1 MNITSP
7 QTFLTPLGSVHHR
20 CPWNASV
27 CGGGLGRCVQRGP
40 ASAPCLKWRTP
51 VNAMSSL
58 GDGRHVTS
66 LLPCQSRMQTWT
78 AGSGAAPS
86 QATSG
91 FFPGTISCPVW
102 RRTEMWMEDCPP
114 LGPLGVQHLMA
125 SLASLSPSRHCWKS
139 AAKFQLG
146 GEEPLCL
153 GWPPASCTV
162 QVLH

>member
-1 MNITSP
+1 MCAEGACPSP
-7 QTFLTPLGSVHHR
+7 L
-20 CPWNASV
+20 
-27 CGGGLGRCVQRGP
+27 
-40 ASAPCLKWRTP
+40 LKMKDTRECHVFP
-51 VNAMSSL
+51 

-91 FFPGTISCPVW
+91 FYPGTISCPVR

-114 LGPLGVQHLMA
+114 LGPLGVQHLMV

-139 AAKFQLG
+139 VAKFQLG
-146 GEEPLCL
+146 GKEPLFL
-153 GWPPASCTV
+153 GQPPASCRV
-162 QVLH
+162 QVLHEGGLEPRQAEVGTELTSY